1 MDKKFLKSKPVC
13 KTTFILPSEVAGE
26 AQKAIILGDFN
37 NWDVKEGVVMK
48 KLANGSFK
56 ATVDLDAE
64 KRYEFKYFLDDS
76 TWVNAPDADGTAANR
91 FGGENSVVDTR
102 SN

>member
-13 KTTFILPSEVAGE
+13 KTTFVLPFEVAGE
-26 AQKAIILGDFN
+26 AQKALILGDFN
-37 NWDVKEGVVMK
+37 NWNLEEGIAMK
-48 KLANGSFK
+48 KLSNGSFK
-56 ATVDLDAE
+56 AIVDLDSD

-76 TWVNAPDADGTAANR
+76 VWVNAPDADGTVANQ
-91 FGGENSVVDTR
+91 FGGENSIVDTR